1 MLDAIDMKTQ
11 PYPGQHMAL
20 EDFERLP
27 KDGFKYELLE
37 GALIKTPAGLQHEEI
52 GGNLYFAIRKYL
64 EQKPIGHLYGS
75 SAGYRMRDD
84 TVLSPDLSFV
94 RNEQLPY
101 GRSPTGYGNFAPD
114 LVVEIISPSDR
125 VVDVEGKVQKYL
137 ANGTRLVWVIHPGL
151 RSATVYHTDGR
162 ARQLFD
168 KDTLD
173 GEEVLP
179 GFACQLADIL

>member
-1 MLDAIDMKTQ
+1 MLDAIEMKTQ

-37 GALIKTPAGLQHEEI
+37 GALIMTPTGLQHEAI
-52 GGNLYFAIRKYL
+52 GMSLTRLLLKYL
-64 EQKPIGHLYGS
+64 DEHSVGYLFGS
-75 SAGYRMRDD
+75 SAGYRLPDE
-84 TVLSPDLSFV
+84 TILSPDLSFV
-94 RNEQLPY
+94 RKEKLPR
-101 GRSPTGYGNFAPD
+101 GRFPSGYGNFAPD

-137 ANGTRLVWVIHPGL
+137 ANGTPVVWVIHPGL

>member
-1 MLDAIDMKTQ
+1 MLDAIETPTQ
-11 PYPGQHMAL
+11 LYPGQHLTL
-20 EDFERLP
+20 EEFERLP
-27 KDGFKYELLE
+27 KSGIKYELLE
-37 GALIKTPAGLQHEEI
+37 GALIMTPAGLQHEEI
-52 GGNLYFAIRKYL
+52 GVNLIVAVKRYL
-64 EQKPIGHLYGS
+64 EQNPIGHLYGS

-84 TVLSPDLSFV
+84 TILSPDLSFV
-94 RNEQLPY
+94 RQEQLPF

-114 LVVEIISPSDR
+114 IVVEIISPSDR

-151 RSATVYHTDGR
+151 RSATIYHADSS

-168 KDTLD
+168 KDSLD
-173 GEEVLP
+173 GEEVLL